1 MNEFTPRQR
10 KITYAVALLFLSI
23 PIIYLGR
30 PASVASADRAEGD
43 DAGGK
48 LSQKR
53 DDFTLGEASLGN
65 VDPSSSTMNLVL
77 FGLRGVATNVLW
89 QDAMD
94 AKEKK
99 DWARLRSDVDSITL
113 LQPHYEKVWDFQGW
127 NLAYN
132 VAAEWDGVPDRW
144 YWVKEGT
151 KFVMDGVDRN
161 NQSPDLRY
169 KVGQILGQKIGN
181 ADEKNYYRRY
191 WNEDPDVESFGG
203 QTDPKFNRA
212 PNYDGS
218 FRHHYLAS
226 RAWYQYSVEA
236 NDNPKFPRQTQMI
249 PELFA
254 SKPAEAQ
261 RQYAEAIE
269 EAGEFAD
276 APAAWADARRD
287 WVEGLG
293 KKRLPSY
300 IGGTVFVEADAD
312 DIQQMTDEVNARLE
326 AYGIERRIDPREIVA
341 EISRKRESLN
351 YDFWKAKAELEGL
364 QDTVDARR
372 LVYEGK
378 QAFVSDEPG
387 AQKIAADKLRRGL
400 ELWEKVLNESPLGT
414 QDTLGLSERMV
425 DLVYLREALRFT
437 TGATELPEDAPLYEL
452 WNGSDPSVREQSI
465 DEFEYERRNNIIR
478 G

>member
-10 KITYAVALLFLSI
+10 KITYAIALLLLSI
-23 PIIYLGR
+23 PIIWLGR

-43 DAGGK
+43 DFGGK

-53 DDFTLGEASLGN
+53 DEFTLGEASLGN

-144 YWVKEGT
+144 YWVKEGA

-161 NQSPDLRY
+161 TQSPDLRF

-181 ADEKNYYRRY
+181 ADEKVYYRRY
-191 WNEDPDVESFGG
+191 FTADPDTDQFDGG
-203 QTDPKFNRA
+203 TDPAFNRDPA
-212 PNYDGS
+212 GLRDFP
-218 FRHHYLAS
+218 HHHLAGK
-226 RAWYQYSVEA
+226 AWYEYSVEA
-236 NDNPKFPRQTQMI
+236 DESNNARRQGQMI
-249 PELFA
+249 PELFV

-276 APAAWADARRD
+276 ARAAWLDTRRD
-287 WVEGLG
+287 WVEKLG
-293 KKRLPSY
+293 KKPLPSFTV
-300 IGGTVFVEADAD
+300 GTVFVEADEED
-312 DIQQMTDEVNARLE
+312 VLQMTEQANARLAE
-326 AYGIERRIDPREIVA
+326 FGSDRRITPEEIRV
-341 EISRKRESLN
+341 EIARKKNSLN
-351 YDFWKAKAELEGL
+351 YSFWKAKAELEARPE
-364 QDTVDARR
+364 TVEARR
-372 LVYEGK
+372 LVFEGK

-387 AQKIAADKLRRGL
+387 AQRVAAEKLRRGL
-400 ELWEKVLNESPLGT
+400 ELWEQVLTESPLGT
-414 QDTLGLSERMV
+414 QDTLGLQERMV
-425 DLVYLREALRFT
+425 DLVYLRDALRFT
-437 TGATELPEDAPLYEL
+437 TGAAELPEDAPLYEL
-452 WNGSDPSVREQSI
+452 WTGSDPSAREQAL
-465 DEFEYERRNNIIR
+465 DEFEYQRRNNIIQ

>member
-10 KITYAVALLFLSI
+10 KIAYAVALLLLSI
-23 PIIYLGR
+23 PIIWLGR

-43 DAGGK
+43 DVGGK

-53 DDFTLGEASLGN
+53 DAFTLGEASLGN

-161 NQSPDLRY
+161 SQSPDLRF

-191 WNEDPDVESFGG
+191 WNEDPDVAAFGG
-203 QTDPKFNRA
+203 QTDPELNRDPA
-212 PNYDGS
+212 ETRS
-218 FRHHYLAS
+218 FPHHHLAS

-236 NDNPKFPRQTQMI
+236 NDNPKFPRQSQMI
-249 PELFA
+249 EELFV

-276 APAAWADARRD
+276 APAAWTDARRD

-293 KKRLPSY
+293 KRRLPSY
-300 IGGTVFVEADAD
+300 IGATVFVEADED
-312 DIQQMTDEVNARLE
+312 DIRQMAEEVNARLAE
-326 AYGIERRIDPREIVA
+326 YGIERRITPEEIQA
-341 EISRKRESLN
+341 EIGRKRNSLN
-351 YDFWKAKAELEGL
+351 YDFWKQKATLEARPE
-364 QDTVDARR
+364 TVKARR

-378 QAFVSDEPG
+378 LALVSDEPG
-387 AQKIAADKLRRGL
+387 AQKIAAEKLWEGL
-400 ELWEKVLNESPLGT
+400 ELWDQVLRESPLGT
-414 QDTLGLSERMV
+414 EDTLGLSERMT
-425 DLVYLREALRFT
+425 DLVYLRDALQFT
-437 TGATELPEDAPLYEL
+437 TGVAELPEDAPLYDL
-452 WNGSDPSVREQSI
+452 WQNSDPSAREAAI

>member
-1 MNEFTPRQR
+1 MNELTPRQR
-10 KITYAVALLFLSI
+10 KIAYGVALLLLSV
-23 PIIYLGR
+23 PIILLGR
-30 PASVASADRAEGD
+30 PASVAVADQVEGSD
-43 DAGGK
+43 VGGR
-48 LSQKR
+48 LAQKR
-53 DDFTLGEASLGN
+53 DEFTLGEASLGN

-94 AKEKK
+94 AKETK

-161 NQSPDLRY
+161 TQSPDLRF

-181 ADEKNYYRRY
+181 ADEKSFYRRY
-191 WNEDPDVESFGG
+191 FNQDPDDARFGG
-203 QTDPKFNRA
+203 QTDPDFNRD
-212 PNYDGS
+212 PGETRS
-218 FRHHYLAS
+218 FPHHHLAS
-226 RAWYQYSVEA
+226 KSWYRYSIEA
-236 NDNPKFPRQTQMI
+236 DDNPNFPRQGQMI

-254 SKPAEAQ
+254 AKPAEAQ

-269 EAGEFAD
+269 EEGEFAD
-276 APAAWADARRD
+276 AVAAWTDARRD
-287 WVEGLG
+287 WVEELG
-293 KKRLPSY
+293 KKRLPTF
-300 IGGTVFVEADAD
+300 GLGTVFVEATPD
-312 DIQQMTDEVNARLE
+312 DVQRMTDELNAALAE
-326 AYGIERRIDPREIVA
+326 AGVDRRVQPEEIVA
-341 EISRKRESLN
+341 EIGRKRNALN
-351 YDFWKAKAELEGL
+351 FSFWKAKAELESL
-364 QDTVDARR
+364 PETVKARR

-378 QAFVSDEPG
+378 QAFVSDEIG
-387 AQKIAADKLRRGL
+387 AQQVAAEKLREGL
-400 ELWEKVLNESPLGT
+400 ALWQKVLEENPATIE
-414 QDTLGLSERMV
+414 DTVGLADRMT
-425 DLVYLREALRFT
+425 DLVYLREALRYT

-452 WNGSDPSVREQSI
+452 WNNSDSYARESAI
-465 DEFEYERRNNIIR
+465 DEFEYEQRNNIIR